1 MKAGHRTSDMAG
13 STALHEPE
21 HSLQPNYKNMHR
33 NLIKTIGA
41 AFAAL
46 LIASGTTQAGPGPQV
61 FVPVKSRAEAES
73 LPAKTKIAVTC
84 PSCGAVSVSA
94 VDKEK
99 SHLHSFHCPSASTA
113 SMSSLSEVEKLVL
126 ASSSARMQQQA
137 RRWRCRCVRRC
148 IGRVRRYSAGAC
160 IADRVGIHAPA
171 GMRSGE

>member
-1 MKAGHRTSDMAG
+1 MAG

-21 HSLQPNYKNMHR
+21 HSLQPNYKNMQR

-41 AFAAL
+41 AFAVL

-99 SHLHSFHCPSASTA
+99 SHLHSFHCPSCKHSFDVESVGSGKASA
-113 SMSSLSEVEKLVL
+113 GKLVCKDAATGKKMAL
-126 ASSSARMQQQA
+126 QMCAEMHR
-137 RRWRCRCVRRC
+137 
-148 IGRVRRYSAGAC
+148 
-160 IADRVGIHAPA
+160 
-171 GMRSGE
+171 